1 MTDGSSVICEKRG
14 QAFWIT
20 INRPDKRN
28 AINADV
34 VAGIARGYRDAHDDK
49 EVRVIVLTGAGDKAF
64 CAGADLQNSGAAF
77 AMDFSRP
84 NVDYAD
90 LLRLS
95 QNATKP
101 AIARVGG
108 VCMAGGMG
116 LLCMTEMAVAADHVI
131 FGLPEVKVG
140 VFPMQVM
147 SLLQSMAP
155 PRLVNEWALTGEPF
169 DAKSAQAAGLLN
181 YVVPSAELDAK
192 VDWLISRIVDKS
204 PTAIRRGKYAMR
216 AIASMS
222 FDESIAYT
230 ESQIALL
237 AMTEDA
243 KEGLKA
249 FGEKRKPSWPGGD
262 GLQPRSRLTENNG
275 SPKRRPRVFPVDRS
289 PSSRMMMT
297 TSRSAACAGSYP
309 RRNLI
314 LWPSSIATLST
325 IRPAAMIKMSE

>member
-1 MTDGSSVICEKRG
+1 MTENSVILEKRA

-20 INRPDKRN
+20 INRPEKRN
-28 AINADV
+28 AINGDV
-34 VAGIARGYRDAHDDK
+34 VAGIANGYRQAHDDPD
-49 EVRVIVLTGAGDKAF
+49 VRVIVLTGTGDKAF

-77 AMDFSRP
+77 SMDFSRP

-116 LLCMTEMAVAADHVI
+116 LLCMTDMAVAAEHVI

-140 VFPMQVM
+140 VLPMQVL
-147 SLLQSMAP
+147 SLLQSIAP

-169 DAKSAQAAGLLN
+169 DAKQALAAGLLN
-181 YVVPSAELDAK
+181 HVVPSSELDAM
-192 VDWLISRIVDKS
+192 L
-204 PTAIRRGKYAMR
+204 

-230 ESQIALL
+230 ESQIAIL

-249 FGEKRKPSWPGGD
+249 FSEKRKPSWPG
-262 GLQPRSRLTENNG
+262 
-275 SPKRRPRVFPVDRS
+275 K
-289 PSSRMMMT
+289 
-297 TSRSAACAGSYP
+297 
-309 RRNLI
+309 
-314 LWPSSIATLST
+314 
-325 IRPAAMIKMSE
+325 

>member
-1 MTDGSSVICEKRG
+1 MTDHNSVVLEKRG
-14 QAFWIT
+14 QALWIT
-20 INRPDKRN
+20 INRPEKRN
-28 AINADV
+28 AIDGEV
-34 VAGIARGYRDAHDDK
+34 VAGIAKGYRDAHDDAQ
-49 EVRVIVLTGAGDKAF
+49 VRVIVLTGAGDKAF
-64 CAGADLQNSGAAF
+64 CAGADLQHTGAAF
-77 AMDFSRP
+77 AADFSKP

-95 QNATKP
+95 QKATKP
-101 AIARVGG
+101 SISRVAG

-116 LLCMTEMAVAADHVI
+116 LLCMTDMAVAADHVM

-147 SLLQSMAP
+147 SLLQSIAP
-155 PRLVNEWALTGEPF
+155 RRLVNEWALTGEPF
-169 DAKSAQAAGLLN
+169 DAKAAQAAGLLN
-181 YVVPSAELDAK
+181 YVVPAAELDAK
-192 VDWLISRIVDKS
+192 VDWLIGRIVDKS

-249 FGEKRKPSWPGGD
+249 FAEKRKPLWPG
-262 GLQPRSRLTENNG
+262 
-275 SPKRRPRVFPVDRS
+275 K
-289 PSSRMMMT
+289 
-297 TSRSAACAGSYP
+297 
-309 RRNLI
+309 
-314 LWPSSIATLST
+314 
-325 IRPAAMIKMSE
+325 

>member
-1 MTDGSSVICEKRG
+1 MSNHAVIIEKRD
-14 QAFWIT
+14 QALWIT

-28 AINADV
+28 AINAGV
-34 VAGIARGYRDAHDDK
+34 VEGITSGWKQAHDDA

-64 CAGADLQNSGAAF
+64 CAGADLQSTGAAF
-77 AMDFSRP
+77 SFDFSKP

-90 LLRLS
+90 LLRLA

-101 AIARVGG
+101 SIARVNGT
-108 VCMAGGMG
+108 CMAGGMG
-116 LLCMTEMAVAADHVI
+116 LLCMTDMAVAADNVV

-147 SLLQSMAP
+147 SLLQDIAP
-155 PRLVNEWALTGEPF
+155 RRLIAEWSLTGEPF
-169 DAKSAQAAGLLN
+169 DATTAREAGLLN
-181 YVVPSAELDAK
+181 YVVPAAELDAK
-192 VDWLISRIVDKS
+192 VNWLAKRLTDKS

-216 AIASMS
+216 AIAAMS

-249 FGEKRKPSWPGGD
+249 FAEKRKPVWPG
-262 GLQPRSRLTENNG
+262 
-275 SPKRRPRVFPVDRS
+275 K
-289 PSSRMMMT
+289 
-297 TSRSAACAGSYP
+297 
-309 RRNLI
+309 
-314 LWPSSIATLST
+314 
-325 IRPAAMIKMSE
+325 

>member
-1 MTDGSSVICEKRG
+1 MSENDSVLLQKKGS
-14 QAFWIT
+14 AFWIT

-28 AINADV
+28 ALNAEV
-34 VAGIARGYRDAHDDK
+34 IAGIANGYRAAHADAD
-49 EVRVIVLTGAGDKAF
+49 VRVIVLTGVGDKAF

-77 AMDFSRP
+77 SMDFSRP

-90 LLRLS
+90 LLRLA

-116 LLCMTEMAVAADHVI
+116 LLCMTDMAVAADHVI

-147 SLLQSMAP
+147 ALLQRMAP
-155 PRLVNEWALTGEPF
+155 PRIINEWALTGEPF
-169 DAKSAQAAGLLN
+169 DARAAQAAGLLN
-181 YVVPSAELDAK
+181 HVVPAAELDAK
-192 VDWLISRIVDKS
+192 LEWLIARIIDKS

-243 KEGLKA
+243 REGLKA
-249 FGEKRKPSWPGGD
+249 FAEKRKPVWTG
-262 GLQPRSRLTENNG
+262 R
-275 SPKRRPRVFPVDRS
+275 
-289 PSSRMMMT
+289 
-297 TSRSAACAGSYP
+297 
-309 RRNLI
+309 
-314 LWPSSIATLST
+314 
-325 IRPAAMIKMSE
+325 

>member
-1 MTDGSSVICEKRG
+1 MNNDAVIIEKRES
-14 QAFWIT
+14 ALWIT

-28 AINADV
+28 AINAGV
-34 VAGIARGYRDAHDDK
+34 VEGITSGWKQAHDDA

-64 CAGADLQNSGAAF
+64 CAGADLQSTGAAF
-77 AMDFSRP
+77 SFDFSKP

-90 LLRLS
+90 LLRLA

-101 AIARVGG
+101 SIARVNGS
-108 VCMAGGMG
+108 CMAGGMG
-116 LLCMTEMAVAADHVI
+116 LLCMTDMAVAADNVV

-147 SLLQSMAP
+147 SLLQDIAP
-155 PRLVNEWALTGEPF
+155 RRLIAEWALTGEPF
-169 DAKSAQAAGLLN
+169 DTQAALAAGLLN
-181 YVVPSAELDAK
+181 YAVPAAELDAK
-192 VDWLISRIVDKS
+192 VEWLAKRLTDKS

-216 AIASMS
+216 AISSMS

-249 FGEKRKPSWPGGD
+249 FAEKRKPVWPG
-262 GLQPRSRLTENNG
+262 
-275 SPKRRPRVFPVDRS
+275 K
-289 PSSRMMMT
+289 
-297 TSRSAACAGSYP
+297 
-309 RRNLI
+309 
-314 LWPSSIATLST
+314 
-325 IRPAAMIKMSE
+325 

>member
-1 MTDGSSVICEKRG
+1 MTDSNSVIREKRG
-14 QAFWIT
+14 QALWIT

-34 VAGIARGYRDAHDDK
+34 VAGIAKGYRDAHDDK
-49 EVRVIVLTGAGDKAF
+49 DVRVIVLTGAGEKAF

-116 LLCMTEMAVAADHVI
+116 LLCMTDMAVAADHVI

-169 DAKSAQAAGLLN
+169 DARSAQAAGLLN

-192 VDWLISRIVDKS
+192 VDWLISRIVEN
-204 PTAIRRGKYAMR
+204 RR
-216 AIASMS
+216 
-222 FDESIAYT
+222 
-230 ESQIALL
+230 Q
-237 AMTEDA
+237 
-243 KEGLKA
+243 
-249 FGEKRKPSWPGGD
+249 
-262 GLQPRSRLTENNG
+262 RSGAANM
-275 SPKRRPRVFPVDRS
+275 PCARS
-289 PSSRMMMT
+289 PRC
-297 TSRSAACAGSYP
+297 RSTKALPTPKARLRY
-309 RRNLI
+309 
-314 LWPSSIATLST
+314 WQ
-325 IRPAAMIKMSE
+325 

>member
-1 MTDGSSVICEKRG
+1 MSDVVLFDIADGV
-14 QAFWIT
+14 ATIT
-20 INRPDKRN
+20 LNRPERMN
-28 AINADV
+28 ATNLTLPYSVSKGMLKAANDPQ
-34 VAGIARGYRDAHDDK
+34 
-49 EVRVIVLTGAGDKAF
+49 VRVIVLTGAGDKAF

-77 AMDFSRP
+77 SMDFAKP

-116 LLCMTEMAVAADHVI
+116 LLCMTDMAVAAENVI

-140 VFPMQVM
+140 VFPMQVL
-147 SLLQSMAP
+147 SLLQSIAP
-155 PRLVNEWALTGEPF
+155 RRLINEWALTGEPF
-169 DAKSAQAAGLLN
+169 DAKAALAAGLLN
-181 YVVPSAELDAK
+181 YVVPAAELDAK
-192 VDWLISRIVDKS
+192 IDWLVGRLVDKS

-249 FGEKRKPSWPGGD
+249 FGEKRKPSWPG
-262 GLQPRSRLTENNG
+262 
-275 SPKRRPRVFPVDRS
+275 K
-289 PSSRMMMT
+289 
-297 TSRSAACAGSYP
+297 
-309 RRNLI
+309 
-314 LWPSSIATLST
+314 
-325 IRPAAMIKMSE
+325 

>member
-1 MTDGSSVICEKRG
+1 MTDNSAVLLEKRAT
-14 QAFWIT
+14 AFWIT

-34 VAGIARGYRDAHDDK
+34 IAGIARGYREAHDDP
-49 EVRVIVLTGAGDKAF
+49 EARLIVLTGAGDKAF
-64 CAGADLQNSGAAF
+64 CAGADLQQTPGGF
-77 AMDFSRP
+77 ALDVSRP

-90 LLRLS
+90 LLRLA

-101 AIARVGG
+101 AIARVAG

-116 LLCMTEMAVAADHVI
+116 LLCMTDMAVAADHVL

-147 SLLQSMAP
+147 SLLQMIAP
-155 PRLVNEWALTGEPF
+155 RRLINEWALTGEPF
-169 DAKSAQAAGLLN
+169 DAHAAQSAGLLN
-181 YVVPSAELDAK
+181 YVVPIAELDAK
-192 VDWLISRIVDKS
+192 IDWLAARIVDKS

-216 AIASMS
+216 AIAAMS

-249 FGEKRKPSWPGGD
+249 FAEKRKPVWPG
-262 GLQPRSRLTENNG
+262 R
-275 SPKRRPRVFPVDRS
+275 
-289 PSSRMMMT
+289 
-297 TSRSAACAGSYP
+297 
-309 RRNLI
+309 
-314 LWPSSIATLST
+314 
-325 IRPAAMIKMSE
+325 